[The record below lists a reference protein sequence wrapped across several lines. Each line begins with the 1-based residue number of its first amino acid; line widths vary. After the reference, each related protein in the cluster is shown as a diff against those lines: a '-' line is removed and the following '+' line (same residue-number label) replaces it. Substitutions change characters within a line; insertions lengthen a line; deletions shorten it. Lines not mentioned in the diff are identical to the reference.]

1 MKTAANILLV
11 LAVAALFL
19 LGIWIGRRTTEP
31 DIIERVVVDTV
42 FFERPQ
48 PVGISDRFVAVNVPR
63 VLFAPADTV
72 MVQTNQVTNQDG
84 GYDSVVKD
92 YLNVDS
98 VRMLV
103 PQRTVEY
110 RDSTYYARVVGPVVG
125 PLMPRLDYIE
135 TYGRTVVRTVT
146 KRNRFAVTAGVGAAW
161 TPQGFQPTAGVQV
174 GVVLWGF

>member
-1 MKTAANILLV
+1 MKTAVNILLV
-11 LAVAALFL
+11 LAVAALLL

-31 DIIERVVVDTV
+31 DIVERVVVDTV

-48 PVGISDRFVAVNVPR
+48 PVGISDRLVAVNVPR

-72 MVQTNQVTNQDG
+72 MVQTNQATNH
-84 GYDSVVKD
+84 DSVVKD

-125 PLMPRLDYIE
+125 PLMPCLDYIE
-135 TYGRTVVRTVT
+135 TYSRTVVRTVT